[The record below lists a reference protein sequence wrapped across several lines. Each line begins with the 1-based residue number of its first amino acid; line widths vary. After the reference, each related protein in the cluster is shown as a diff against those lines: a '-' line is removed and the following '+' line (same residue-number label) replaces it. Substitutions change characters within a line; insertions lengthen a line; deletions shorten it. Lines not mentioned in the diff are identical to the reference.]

1 MTLRGLLCRFAAA
14 YLVLLVVVA
23 LVLNLAGANSST
35 SGNVAALL
43 GAVMWVCMDFGKK
56 NGRYFTSDEKKRAIA
71 GMLAIDMAIDMAM
84 QAVVTVSVG
93 LSSGAPA
100 LSPGPL
106 LMVLLFIGVLHA
118 LVIWA
123 FVGIAGK
130 QYAAAA
136 AKRNRNG

>member
-1 MTLRGLLCRFAAA
+1 VTLRGLLWRFAAA
-14 YLVLLVVVA
+14 YMVLLVVVA
-23 LVLNLAGANSST
+23 LALNLAGASSST

-56 NGRYFTSDEKKRAIA
+56 NGRYFTSEEKKRAIA
-71 GMLAIDMAIDMAM
+71 GMLVIDMAM
-84 QAVVTVSVG
+84 QAVLTVSVG

-100 LSPGPL
+100 LSLGPMS
-106 LMVLLFIGVLHA
+106 MVLLFIGVLHA

-130 QYAAAA
+130 QYAAAE

>member
-1 MTLRGLLCRFAAA
+1 MTLRGLLWRFAAA

-23 LVLNLAGANSST
+23 LALNLAGASSST

-56 NGRYFTSDEKKRAIA
+56 NGRYFTSEEKKRAIA
-71 GMLAIDMAIDMAM
+71 GMLVIDMAM
-84 QAVVTVSVG
+84 QAVLTVSVG

-100 LSPGPL
+100 LSLGPMS
-106 LMVLLFIGVLHA
+106 MVLLFIGVLHA

-130 QYAAAA
+130 QYAAAE

>member
-1 MTLRGLLCRFAAA
+1 MTLRGLLWRFAAA
-14 YLVLLVVVA
+14 YMVLLVVVA
-23 LVLNLAGANSST
+23 LALNLAGASSST

-56 NGRYFTSDEKKRAIA
+56 NGRYFTSEEKKRAIA
-71 GMLAIDMAIDMAM
+71 GMLVIDMAM
-84 QAVVTVSVG
+84 QAVLTVSVG

-100 LSPGPL
+100 LSLGPMS
-106 LMVLLFIGVLHA
+106 MVLLFIGVLHA

-130 QYAAAA
+130 QYAAAE